1 MLHQISEKLI
11 SSIQV
16 NQWKNYSAVMKWFRN
31 IENKNNSSFIV
42 FAIGHFYTSIWDN
55 L

>member
-1 MLHQISEKLI
+1 MLHQISEKST

-16 NQWKNYSAVMKWFRN
+16 NPRKNYSAVMKWFKN

-42 FAIGHFYTSIWDN
+42 FAIELFYTSIWDN